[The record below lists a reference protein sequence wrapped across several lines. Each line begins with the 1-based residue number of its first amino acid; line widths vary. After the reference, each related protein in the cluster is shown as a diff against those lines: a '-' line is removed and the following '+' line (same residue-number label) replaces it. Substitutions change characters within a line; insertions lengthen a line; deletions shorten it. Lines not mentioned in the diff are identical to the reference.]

1 MYQDD
6 DISVSEDPD
15 SSEEEQELEKP
26 GESQLEKEFPP
37 LKSSNGVNVEIDKSP
52 LLSPGLPD
60 YEDLVASL
68 GTCFEADLFDPRFTS
83 QNGARRED
91 EDGIEQ
97 RSFGGDAGEPGGGHS
112 SGVLPT
118 ASRTPASLSEMPS
131 QYNIRLEDST
141 TYPTTKKKTIRS
153 IADLYDPEPIVMNQ
167 TNRKPMDSI
176 STRVLTDPREPN
188 KGFQPTWTSMDN
200 FRPTDHWQQ
209 SRMEIYK
216 KLGIQLISPGSD
228 VTSLTQASLRYP
240 TERDTLAEATECG
253 THKDHQRK
261 PQEDWH
267 CNSADGSQDDVGNTN
282 GLLGQGKG
290 TGYLPLLQEEFE
302 YEQPK
307 EKVIHELISTDQV
320 GDRRGGIEPLHSSQD
335 KRPEGQQPTT
345 SYDHAE
351 PGWNRSGK
359 DHEERQDLQSESERA
374 RAQIKNVLKLANR
387 RDQIP
392 ARPGWLYN
400 SPCRFVPNCN
410 QSENC
415 PFKHPTDL
423 GKVSQ
428 RKDVLCR
435 DSAGCHRSFCWFQHP
450 GDTPTFVTRLS
461 VLKEKPIG
469 QSDRQKK
476 GREEQ
481 IIESNR
487 TSIAPEKPPGW
498 VKREKLEP
506 DPTYVLLPGSE
517 KNKNPRKGK
526 GKNRKR
532 STKKK
537 NTGEAGGEENQGSP
551 AGEKHNRAKK
561 RGRRGGKKKRASQK
575 EAQCTVKAT
584 PPPEED
590 KEPPSAN
597 PAEQPAPPLTATS
610 TTG

>member
-37 LKSSNGVNVEIDKSP
+37 LKSNGVNVEIDKSP

-83 QNGARRED
+83 QNGARREVED
-91 EDGIEQ
+91 ENGIEQ
-97 RSFGGDAGEPGGGHS
+97 RSFGGETGEPGGGHT

-118 ASRTPASLSEMPS
+118 SSRSPAGLSELPS

-167 TNRKPMDSI
+167 TNRKPTDSI
-176 STRVLTDPREPN
+176 STTVLTDL
-188 KGFQPTWTSMDN
+188 
-200 FRPTDHWQQ
+200 RPTDHWQQ

-216 KLGIQLISPGSD
+216 NLGIQLISPGSD
-228 VTSLTQASLRYP
+228 VTSLTQASLRYRI
-240 TERDTLAEATECG
+240 ERDTLGEVAECG
-253 THKDHQRK
+253 THKDG
-261 PQEDWH
+261 D
-267 CNSADGSQDDVGNTN
+267 GNTN

-290 TGYLPLLQEEFE
+290 SGYIPMLQEEFE

-307 EKVIHELISTDQV
+307 EKVMHELLSTDQV

-335 KRPEGQQPTT
+335 KRPEGQQQTS

-359 DHEERQDLQSESERA
+359 DHEERQDLQTESERA

-481 IIESNR
+481 MIESNR

-537 NTGEAGGEENQGSP
+537 NTGETGGEENQGSP

-597 PAEQPAPPLTATS
+597 PAEQSAPPITATS

>member
-1 MYQDD
+1 MGL
-6 DISVSEDPD
+6 SREA
-15 SSEEEQELEKP
+15 L
-26 GESQLEKEFPP
+26 GEA
-37 LKSSNGVNVEIDKSP
+37 
-52 LLSPGLPD
+52 D

-176 STRVLTDPREPN
+176 STRVLTDLREPN
-188 KGFQPTWTSMDN
+188 KGYQPTWTSLDN

-240 TERDTLAEATECG
+240 TERDTLGEVAECG
-253 THKDHQRK
+253 THKDG
-261 PQEDWH
+261 D
-267 CNSADGSQDDVGNTN
+267 GNTN

-290 TGYLPLLQEEFE
+290 SGYIPMLQEEFE

-307 EKVIHELISTDQV
+307 EKVMHELLSTDQV

-335 KRPEGQQPTT
+335 KRPEGQQQTS

-351 PGWNRSGK
+351 PGWSRSGK
-359 DHEERQDLQSESERA
+359 DHEERQDLQTESERA

-481 IIESNR
+481 TIESNR

-498 VKREKLEP
+498 VKREKLGP
-506 DPTYVLLPGSE
+506 DPTYVLLPGVE

-537 NTGEAGGEENQGSP
+537 NTAETGGEENQGST
-551 AGEKHNRAKK
+551 AGEKHNRGKK

-575 EAQCTVKAT
+575 EAQSTVKVT

-590 KEPPSAN
+590 VPDKEPASTKPAGQPVPSI
-597 PAEQPAPPLTATS
+597 TATS

>member
-37 LKSSNGVNVEIDKSP
+37 LKSNGVNVEIDKSP

-60 YEDLVASL
+60 YEDLVASFK

-91 EDGIEQ
+91 EGIEQ
-97 RSFGGDAGEPGGGHS
+97 RCYGGDVGEPAGGHP
-112 SGVLPT
+112 SGVLPK
-118 ASRTPASLSEMPS
+118 ASRSPSSLSDMPS

-141 TYPTTKKKTIRS
+141 TYPTTNTKTIRS

-335 KRPEGQQPTT
+335 KRPEGPQPTT

-481 IIESNR
+481 MIESNR

-537 NTGEAGGEENQGSP
+537 NTGETGGEENQGSP

-597 PAEQPAPPLTATS
+597 PAEQSAPPITATS